1 MWGKVQAMSTAELR
15 LDIESL
21 TTIAGYAHWIPITQ
35 GLHLEYFRSN
45 YPGWEWNQIIPA
57 LIKKG
62 IVKFHTEDPEFQLL
76 SQGLYISREIE
87 AVTLWIRNG
96 KTQIAV
102 RKVNQEEIGRERWAS
117 GTWFI

>member
-1 MWGKVQAMSTAELR
+1 MSTDPLR

-45 YPGWEWNQIIPA
+45 YPGWEWNQIIPV

-62 IVKFHTEDPEFQLL
+62 AIKVHSKDPNQRMLA
-76 SQGLYISREIE
+76 QGLSIAQDVESVLIKSSKHGTKFEVH
-87 AVTLWIRNG
+87 ANVRN
-96 KTQIAV
+96 
-102 RKVNQEEIGRERWAS
+102 
-117 GTWFI
+117 

>member
-45 YPGWEWNQIIPA
+45 YPGWEWNQIIPVLVKKGA
-57 LIKKG
+57 IRIHSKDPNQRMLAQGLSIAHDVESVLIKRSKHG
-62 IVKFHTEDPEFQLL
+62 IRIMVHL
-76 SQGLYISREIE
+76 
-87 AVTLWIRNG
+87 VTRD
-96 KTQIAV
+96 
-102 RKVNQEEIGRERWAS
+102 
-117 GTWFI
+117 